1 MGFIHVSR
9 DRGVEEVVE
18 YWHEAKPSLV
28 VTEICPVR
36 TFLACLID
44 GWTGGGKDPDPGC
57 GRGRE
62 AAG

>member
-36 TFLACLID
+36 TFLACLLD
-44 GWTGGGKDPDPGC
+44 
-57 GRGRE
+57 
-62 AAG
+62 